1 MRMFYVYIMSSK
13 RNGTV
18 YIGITNNLAKRIY
31 EHKNKKFRGFSAKY
45 NVCNLVYYEAYDS
58 ITTTIKREKQLKAWK
73 RNWKIQ
79 LIEKTNPGWECLY
92 LQHHLP

>member
-31 EHKNKKFRGFSAKY
+31 EHKNKKSRGFMETQLE
-45 NVCNLVYYEAYDS
+45 N
-58 ITTTIKREKQLKAWK
+58 TI
-73 RNWKIQ
+73 N
-79 LIEKTNPGWECLY
+79 
-92 LQHHLP
+92 